1 MTENIGSI
9 ESNTNAG
16 SIGDSPAN
24 QQPRFTKRKQ
34 FLFFKIKSKP
44 INQARTDQPARKVSN
59 GIKNPE
65 PIGWIISIMVAAAVI
80 IFSKYYGIG
89 IVVAVVFG
97 ILSYAIIFGIFAV
110 RQSRKVKRYMQREK
124 IISSITGEQV
134 YQEPIPSRVNVQQ
147 KQAQRKSHSATKKEE
162 GMPSGPLGKYIDST
176 VKKRKTL
183 EMDLRAANIKKSPY
197 EFVKSMMLYAIIVAV
212 TITIVL
218 IVVLEHFGA
227 PLVLVILGP
236 VIGFGVY
243 MAMFN
248 RFMMYPKQRNKV
260 IGRNVERD
268 ILFAAR
274 DIVIGMRS
282 GMPLYNAIAAVS
294 VGYGDASREFGKIVE
309 LTQLGMPI
317 EQAMDQISEKSQ
329 SKTFKRLMLQATVS
343 IKAGVD
349 VTSAL
354 QDVVDD
360 VTQERVI
367 DLRRYGQKL
376 NALAM
381 FYMLFG
387 VIFPS
392 MGIAVATIMS
402 TFISIFPITY
412 IVLIVALI
420 FIAFVQVILLNIM
433 KNSRPVF
440 SM

>member
-1 MTENIGSI
+1 MEENIV
-9 ESNTNAG
+9 
-16 SIGDSPAN
+16 SIGSNPNTDVGSSTAPE
-24 QQPRFTKRKQ
+24 QPRFTKRKQ

-44 INQARTDQPARKVSN
+44 INQSQSQTSIGQQARKRN
-59 GIKNPE
+59 GGIKNPE
-65 PIGWIISIMVAAAVI
+65 PIGWLISIIVAATVI
-80 IFSKYYGIG
+80 IFSKYYGFSRI
-89 IVVAVVFG
+89 IAIIFG
-97 ILSYAIIFGIFAV
+97 ILSYMVIFGIFAV
-110 RQSRKVKRYMQREK
+110 RQSRKVRRYEQRER
-124 IISSITGEQV
+124 IISSITGEQT
-134 YQEPIPSRVNVQQ
+134 YQNPVSSGVVQK
-147 KQAQRKSHSATKKEE
+147 KQRSVSQKEE
-162 GMPSGPLGKYIDST
+162 GRPSGPLGKYIDST

-197 EFVKSMMLYAIIVAV
+197 EFVKSMMIYAIIVAV
-212 TITIVL
+212 TITIVMM
-218 IVVLEHFGA
+218 VVLEHFGA
-227 PLVLVILGP
+227 PLALMILGP

-294 VGYGDASREFGKIVE
+294 AGYGDASREFGKIVE

-420 FIAFVQVILLNIM
+420 FIAFVQIMLLNIM

>member
-1 MTENIGSI
+1 MAESI
-9 ESNTNAG
+9 PNTSPDPNATA
-16 SIGDSPAN
+16 SQAPPQIK
-24 QQPRFTKRKQ
+24 FTKRKQ
-34 FLFFKIKSKP
+34 FLFVKIKSKP
-44 INQARTDQPARKVSN
+44 VGTGVPGTDGKPARK
-59 GIKNPE
+59 GPLMRNPE
-65 PIGWIISIMVAAAVI
+65 PVGWLISLVVSAVI
-80 IFSKYYGIG
+80 ILLAKRYGLPMIDA
-89 IVVAVVFG
+89 VVAGFAAYVV
-97 ILSYAIIFGIFAV
+97 IFGAFAI
-110 RQSRKVKRYMQREK
+110 RQSKKVSRYEQREK
-124 IISSITGEQV
+124 IISSITGTQPQV
-134 YQEPIPSRVNVQQ
+134 QPVQMA
-147 KQAQRKSHSATKKEE
+147 KKHGTAKYAKVAVKEE
-162 GMPSGPLGKYIDST
+162 GAPKGPLGKYIEST
-176 VKKRKTL
+176 VKKRKNI
-183 EMDLRAANIKKSPY
+183 EMDLRAANIKKTPY
-197 EFVKSMMLYAIIVAV
+197 AFVKSMMIYAIFIAVIVTV
-212 TITIVL
+212 ML
-218 IVVLEHFGA
+218 VVLLYHFGA
-227 PLVLVILGP
+227 PPVLMIISP
-236 VIGFGVY
+236 VIGFGIY
-243 MAMFN
+243 MAMFS
-248 RFMMYPKQRNKV
+248 RFMLYPTRRIRVVGK
-260 IGRNVERD
+260 NVERD

-274 DIVIGMRS
+274 DIVVGMRS

-294 VGYGDASREFGKIVE
+294 TGYGDASREFGKIIE

-317 EQAMDQISEKSQ
+317 EQAMDQISDKSQ

-360 VTQERVI
+360 VTEERVI

-412 IVLIVALI
+412 VVLIIALI
-420 FIAFVQVILLNIM
+420 FIVFIQIVLLNVM

>member
-9 ESNTNAG
+9 ESNANTG
-16 SIGDSPAN
+16 SIGDIPAN

-44 INQARTDQPARKVSN
+44 INQARTDQPARKRKV

-134 YQEPIPSRVNVQQ
+134 YQEPVSSRVNVQQ
-147 KQAQRKSHSATKKEE
+147 RQAQRKQHGASQKEE

-294 VGYGDASREFGKIVE
+294 TGYGDASREFGKIVE